1 MKDDPI
7 VSEVRRVREAL
18 WQEAGC
24 DLQRLAELARQKAAG
39 LPNLGPRLENAEAL
53 RRYAQQ
59 QENTTSVLREQP
71 PVCGGSP
78 DRKE

>member
-24 DLQRLAELARQKAAG
+24 DLERLAELARREAAG
-39 LPNLGPRLENAEAL
+39 LPNLGPRLEDSEAL
-53 RRYAQQ
+53 RRYVEQQ
-59 QENTTSVLREQP
+59 GHAAAVLREQAP
-71 PVCGGSP
+71 PYGEGSGGKS
-78 DRKE
+78 

>member
-24 DLQRLAELARQKAAG
+24 DLQRLAELARQEAAG

-53 RRYAQQ
+53 RRYVEQ
-59 QENTTSVLREQP
+59 QEQAAPLLRETP
-71 PVCGGSP
+71 PPYGTASEP
-78 DRKE
+78 K